1 MSREIVLHP
10 TTSQALREY
19 DNHRRRHIPRPRTP
33 AFFVSTVGTRLIYN
47 NVAFVFH
54 ELTKR
59 IGLKPRSTRCR
70 PRLHDLRHTF
80 AVNTLLDWYRAGVD
94 VAERMHLLTTY
105 LGHTHPVYTYW
116 YLSMTPE
123 LLALV
128 GNRLE
133 LELGDLA

>member
-1 MSREIVLHP
+1 M
-10 TTSQALREY
+10 
-19 DNHRRRHIPRPRTP
+19 PRPRTP
-33 AFFVSTVGTRLIYN
+33 AFFVSTVGTRLTYN

-59 IGLKPRSTRCR
+59 IGLKPRSMRCR

-128 GNRLE
+128 GKRLE
-133 LELGDLA
+133 LQLGDLA

>member
-1 MSREIVLHP
+1 M
-10 TTSQALREY
+10 
-19 DNHRRRHIPRPRTP
+19 
-33 AFFVSTVGTRLIYN
+33 
-47 NVAFVFH
+47 
-54 ELTKR
+54 
-59 IGLKPRSTRCR
+59 KPRSTRCR

-128 GNRLE
+128 GKRLE
-133 LELGDLA
+133 LQLGDLA